1 MSFSNGINASK
12 DKYGSGRSMISVMDI
27 LSEGTIKYSSI
38 INSVDVSNVI
48 EAKNKVERGD
58 LVFVRSSEVIEE
70 VGWSKAYLETEYCL
84 HSGFTIRGKKEKEF
98 SSLFVEN
105 SLNKKNRKQIE
116 RKAGGSTRYNVSQKI
131 LKTLTI
137 NLPSVEEQQQV
148 ANFIKNIDKIIALHQ
163 RKLENIKE
171 LKLSYLQRL
180 IPKKGNNESLSKF
193 TQFPNS
199 WTKVKLKE
207 CFKERKERSGEGELL
222 AVTINSGVLKA
233 DSLDRKD
240 NSSKDKSNY
249 KVVKI
254 GDIAYNSMR
263 MWQGASGLSEF
274 EGIVSPAYT
283 VLIPNE
289 SKVDALFI
297 SYLFKTE
304 NMIQKFQ
311 ANSQGLTSDTW
322 NLKFPMLKN
331 ISIILPPLNEQKH
344 IGKFL
349 EQVDKNISIYE
360 NKINKLLDIKKSYL
374 SKMFV

>member
-1 MSFSNGINASK
+1 MLTGHPIIL
-12 DKYGSGRSMISVMDI
+12 YGSMYTNYTTRIDEVNSYTQLEDKSI
-27 LSEGTIKYSSI
+27 LSKG
-38 INSVDVSNVI
+38 
-48 EAKNKVERGD
+48 
-58 LVFVRSSEVIEE
+58 SEVIIPSSGESAQDISRASVVNIPNVILGGDLNIITLKGSLE
-70 VGWSKAYLETEYCL
+70 PEFLALNITNGASKKKIMRLAQGKSVV
-84 HSGFTIRGKKEKEF
+84 HIRNND
-98 SSLFVEN
+98 L
-105 SLNKKNRKQIE
+105 KNVPVFHPSKNEQSRISDFIISIE
-116 RKAGGSTRYNVSQKI
+116 
-131 LKTLTI
+131 
-137 NLPSVEEQQQV
+137 
-148 ANFIKNIDKIIALHQ
+148 KNITLHQ